1 MNEILIALLA
11 VAAFVLVV
19 DLVATHLRQR
29 ARRAVAAS
37 AAPPTGKSA
46 EDRREEGVTVEHE

>member
-1 MNEILIALLA
+1 MNQTVIALLS

-29 ARRAVAAS
+29 ARRAAAPS
-37 AAPPTGKSA
+37 AAPPTGKGA
-46 EDRREEGVTVEHE
+46 EDRKEEGVASEHE